1 MLRSTF
7 TGETMIFKNDK
18 GFYSTSIS
26 KKIRNADGT
35 DGGYDNAYLNVNFT
49 HKVDIPNQTKI
60 NITNGWLSFNKFKD
74 KDGNNRTTF
83 NIVVS
88 DFTPVDN
95 PNVIGAQ
102 KSAQNTTKPS
112 EDFGISD
119 NDDLPF

>member
-49 HKVDIPNQTKI
+49 KKVDIPNQTKI

-74 KDGNNRTTF
+74 KEGNNRTTF

-102 KSAQNTTKPS
+102 KVAQNTAKPS